1 MPNKLRDSKKD
12 LINTKSNDNKYILWC
27 HIRHLISE
35 RVKKADIRMI
45 NGLDYV
51 DIKFLVSKKDY
62 CKIEQKNNTCINVFC
77 YENDLV
83 YHVHVSDKNVWIYY

>member
-1 MPNKLRDSKKD
+1 
-12 LINTKSNDNKYILWC
+12 
-27 HIRHLISE
+27 
-35 RVKKADIRMI
+35 MI